1 MYLKDLRGLPDRNIV
16 ETCMGYRF
24 KFQELE
30 FPSWVLTGG
39 PRSLETHNNWVST
52 LESHCVRWWDGDT
65 WVEEWPGTHGSGGL
79 NGSLEEA
86 SAAFPSMEEKKQ
98 DSPGKR
104 TPTQCRNKLDR
115 NTVTGERFWVIGE

>member
-39 PRSLETHNNWVST
+39 PRSLETHNN
-52 LESHCVRWWDGDT
+52 
-65 WVEEWPGTHGSGGL
+65 
-79 NGSLEEA
+79 
-86 SAAFPSMEEKKQ
+86 
-98 DSPGKR
+98 
-104 TPTQCRNKLDR
+104 
-115 NTVTGERFWVIGE
+115 